1 MRIPGSCPCS
11 LLARSQCSQSCASMS
26 FHIPLSWSTLLPN
39 ALRPSTPCPRNPTPP
54 PAHGA
59 LPPADRLSRAH
70 HRKQSLCSLC
80 PAVKQLS
87 PFLPQ
92 WVKRTFQRHRRG
104 GARRQCA
111 CQMCCVSARESE
123 LWRERGWAPRGLS
136 NERKNAGGAQT
147 ERDTRH
153 TYCMYT
159 YQTPSLQM
167 TANGGK
173 CFRVAFI
180 KILLRSMLATR

>member
-39 ALRPSTPCPRNPTPP
+39 SLRPSTPCPRNPTPP
-54 PAHGA
+54 PAHEA

-80 PAVKQLS
+80 PAVKQLT

-123 LWRERGWAPRGLS
+123 LWRERGCAP
-136 NERKNAGGAQT
+136 
-147 ERDTRH
+147 
-153 TYCMYT
+153 
-159 YQTPSLQM
+159 
-167 TANGGK
+167 GK
-173 CFRVAFI
+173 ARY
-180 KILLRSMLATR
+180 LRSLPLCLSVCLSLCLALSLSSSLSWRLLS